1 MSIHYHLTDDIEHIL
16 IALSIGAIIGAER
29 EYRSK
34 SAGLR
39 TMILVSL
46 GSCLFTILS
55 IRIGAPTSADRIAAN
70 IITGIGFLGAGVIFK
85 AESRVGGITTATTIW
100 MVAALGM
107 AVGSGYYQAALV
119 GTVAV
124 LVVLMFLAPMQ
135 GIIERFNRTR
145 IYRIMVP
152 YRHETL
158 FKYEQLFRKYKL
170 KSQRGKQS
178 KVEDMMIGIWEVHG
192 PDKSHEKMI
201 RHLLQDPD
209 IREFDF

>member
-1 MSIHYHLTDDIEHIL
+1 MDHYLSEDIRHIL
-16 IALSIGAIIGAER
+16 IALLIGAVIGMER

-55 IRIGAPTSADRIAAN
+55 IRIGSPVNADRIAAN

-85 AESRVGGITTATTIW
+85 EENRVGGITTATTIW

-107 AVGSGYYQAALV
+107 AIGSGHYQAAV
-119 GTVAV
+119 VSSVAV
-124 LVVLMFLAPMQ
+124 LVVLMLLVPIQ
-135 GIIERFNRTR
+135 NVIEKLNRTR
-145 IYRIMVP
+145 VYRIMVP

-158 FKYEQLFRKYKL
+158 LRYEHLFRKYKL
-170 KSQRGKQS
+170 TAIRGKQS
-178 KVEDMMIGIWEVHG
+178 KVEDMITGTWEVHG
-192 PDKSHEKMI
+192 PDRHHEKMI
-201 RHLLQDPD
+201 QHLLKDPD
-209 IREFDF
+209 IKEFDF